1 MCDLFIKCL
10 CLKCIVHAIYFAW
23 NIIHLLS
30 NGEGDMNIE
39 NHISPE
45 GNARGKYDFSGR

>member
-1 MCDLFIKCL
+1 M
-10 CLKCIVHAIYFAW
+10 YFAW

-39 NHISPE
+39 NHIS
-45 GNARGKYDFSGR
+45 RGKYDFSGRINRHISQTFKQ